1 MTKSTL
7 PLLAALLLAGVARA
21 DDAAADEVSAA
32 ISKLNRAFEKG
43 DTDALKQLMTA
54 DKVAVTGYYGGP
66 VTRDEQIK
74 SLAELKLSE
83 YKAGKMTIKLLGKEA
98 ALVSYELG
106 MKGTFKGKPLPAKSY
121 ASAVWVKQAGLWRE
135 AFYQETALGAK

>member
-1 MTKSTL
+1 MKKS
-7 PLLAALLLAGVARA
+7 LAALFALLTFIPAARA

-32 ISKLNRAFEKG
+32 IGKLNQAFEKG
-43 DTDALKQLMTA
+43 NAAALKQLMTA

-74 SLAELKLSE
+74 SLADLKLSE
-83 YKAGKMTIKLLGKEA
+83 YKPGKMTIKLLGKEA

-106 MKGTFKGKPLPAKSY
+106 MRGTFKGKPLPARSY

-135 AFYQETALGAK
+135 AFYQETALGAR

>member
-1 MTKSTL
+1 MKKSTL
-7 PLLAALLLAGVARA
+7 TLLAVLMAPAAARA

-32 ISKLNRAFEKG
+32 INKLNQAFEKG
-43 DTDALKQLMTA
+43 DADALRRLMTP

-83 YKAGKMTIKLLGKEA
+83 YRPGKMTIKLLGKEA

-106 MKGTFKGKPLPAKSY
+106 MKGTFKGKPLPARSY

-135 AFYQETALGAK
+135 AFYQETALGAR